1 MQSCRSKLTNAWRG
15 ARHWRKV
22 GDALK
27 KGKFL
32 HVKLQRSK
40 DPANIYSECIK
51 TTDSGTTTVLAPCF
65 TPEAERR

>member
-32 HVKLQRSK
+32 HVKRVTSK
-40 DPANIYSECIK
+40 DWQILTSLRI
-51 TTDSGTTTVLAPCF
+51 TQ
-65 TPEAERR
+65 